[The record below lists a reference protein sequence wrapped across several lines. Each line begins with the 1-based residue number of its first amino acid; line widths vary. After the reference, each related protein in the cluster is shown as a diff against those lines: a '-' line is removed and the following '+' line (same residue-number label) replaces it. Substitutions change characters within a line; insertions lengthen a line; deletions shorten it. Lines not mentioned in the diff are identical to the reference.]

1 MTMKN
6 HLNGACP
13 ACGDTDFV
21 LAEETVRYTDVRL
34 VDGAL
39 ARVPG
44 TAREEADEG
53 EEAVRLFC
61 SACGEYITVPK
72 ELQ

>member
-1 MTMKN
+1 MRK

-21 LAEETVRYTDVRL
+21 LAEETVRYTDVKS
-34 VDGAL
+34 VDGQL
-39 ARVPG
+39 QRVAG
-44 TAREEADEG
+44 TAREEPDEG